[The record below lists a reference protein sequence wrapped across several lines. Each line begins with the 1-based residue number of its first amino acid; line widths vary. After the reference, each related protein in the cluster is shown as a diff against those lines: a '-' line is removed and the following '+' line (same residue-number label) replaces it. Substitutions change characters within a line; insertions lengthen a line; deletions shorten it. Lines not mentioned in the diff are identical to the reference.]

1 MEEKTIRSLPLEEAI
16 QRLEQTAEKMENEEL
31 SLEQMMKL
39 YKDGTQLARHCEKLL
54 DKADQELTILEQEME
69 TDAGEL

>member
-1 MEEKTIRSLPLEEAI
+1 MEEKTISSLPLEEAI

-39 YKDGTQLARHCEKLL
+39 YKDGTQLGRHCEKLL